1 MKVEDFDFYLP
12 EELIAQHPSEKR
24 DNSKL
29 LILHKETGAIEHRH
43 FHDII
48 DYLKP
53 GDVLVRNNSKV
64 IPARL
69 FGIKEGTGAN
79 VELLILKIKEND
91 VVECLCGNAKAIKQG
106 TIIDFDDVLKAECI
120 EVKDEG
126 IRIFKF
132 HYEGILM

>member
-43 FHDII
+43 FHDIT

-53 GDVLVRNNSKV
+53 GDVLVRNNS
-64 IPARL
+64 
-69 FGIKEGTGAN
+69 
-79 VELLILKIKEND
+79 
-91 VVECLCGNAKAIKQG
+91 
-106 TIIDFDDVLKAECI
+106 
-120 EVKDEG
+120 
-126 IRIFKF
+126 
-132 HYEGILM
+132 